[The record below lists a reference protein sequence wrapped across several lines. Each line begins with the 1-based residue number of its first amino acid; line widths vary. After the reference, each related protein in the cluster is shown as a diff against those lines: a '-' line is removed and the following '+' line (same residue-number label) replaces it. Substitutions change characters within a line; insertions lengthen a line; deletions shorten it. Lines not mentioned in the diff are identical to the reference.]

1 MHVIYQ
7 IKIIS
12 SHLMLTWWP
21 IMQKVRSCF
30 LLSAWAAYKTTISK
44 KFSLTVLFTVA
55 HVLYLAFEEGSP

>member
-1 MHVIYQ
+1 
-7 IKIIS
+7 
-12 SHLMLTWWP
+12 MLTWWP